1 MYAHSCRK
9 AVSGADQNKKNAIK
23 IKYKFSGGFL
33 VKNCA
38 IILAGGEGTRMKSSK
53 PKAMAEILFR
63 PMIDR
68 VMDAALGA
76 GVEDICVVTG
86 YRAEI
91 LDEHL
96 KGRAETVHQAE
107 RLGTGHAVMQAADF
121 IKEHSGVNVLI
132 LNGDAPFI
140 DSKTIADALEYHIAN
155 RFVQTVIS
163 AKIDNPFGYGRI
175 VRDKNES
182 FKAIVEEASADCKTK
197 KIKEINS
204 GAMWFDCDTLTE
216 LLGLLTNDNSKGEY
230 YITDTVSIALGKG
243 LKVGAFA
250 ADNAD
255 AVLGANTRI
264 QLAELNELL
273 RKKVMTELMT
283 EGVSVPCSDGVMI
296 DDDAEIGADTVILPG
311 TIIKHGCKIGKNC
324 VIGPNTVLFDT
335 TVGDNCTLN
344 SVQAESAV
352 IHDNASIGPFAH
364 LRPGAEIGESS
375 HCGNFTEVK
384 NSKIGHHTS
393 VSHLTYVGDS
403 DVGNGVNFGC
413 GCVTVN
419 FNGKNKN
426 RCVIGDDAFIGC
438 NTNLIAPVTVGDRAF
453 TAAGSTVTDD
463 VPADALAIARER
475 QTNKEGWVTDKK
487 PYRPKKY

>member
-1 MYAHSCRK
+1 M
-9 AVSGADQNKKNAIK
+9 
-23 IKYKFSGGFL
+23 
-33 VKNCA
+33 KNCA
-38 IILAGGEGTRMKSSK
+38 IILAGGEGTRMHSEK

-68 VMDAALGA
+68 VIDAAAGA

-86 YRAEI
+86 YKAEI
-91 LDEHL
+91 LEAHL
-96 KGRAETVHQAE
+96 DGKAQTVRQTE

-121 IKEHSGVNVLI
+121 IKAHSGVNVLI
-132 LNGDAPFI
+132 LNGDAPFV
-140 DSKTIADALEYHIAN
+140 DAKTISDALDYHTSN
-155 RFVQTVIS
+155 GFVQTVIS

-175 VRDKNES
+175 VRDKNEN
-182 FKAIVEEASADCKTK
+182 FTAIVEEASADCKTK

-204 GAMWFDCDTLTE
+204 GAMWFKSDVLSN
-216 LLGLLTNDNSKGEY
+216 LLSLLKNDNSKGEY
-230 YITDTVSIALGKG
+230 YLTDTISIALSLGMR
-243 LKVGAFA
+243 VGAFA

-255 AVLGANTRI
+255 AVLGANTRV

-273 RKKVMTELMT
+273 RKKVLTELMIS
-283 EGVSVPCSDGVMI
+283 GVSVPCSDGVMI
-296 DDDAEIGADTVILPG
+296 DDDAQIGTDTVILPG

-324 VIGPNTVLFDT
+324 VIGPNTVLFE
-335 TVGDNCTLN
+335 TVIGDNCTLN
-344 SVQAESAV
+344 SVQAENAV
-352 IHDNASIGPFAH
+352 VHDNASIGPFAH

-438 NTNLIAPVTVGDRAF
+438 NTNLIAPVKVGDRAF
-453 TAAGSTVTDD
+453 TAAGSTITDD
-463 VPADALAIARER
+463 VPDDTLAIARER
-475 QTNKEGWVTDKK
+475 QTNKEGWVTEKK